1 MKDLLDA
8 ARVHAEAAAIAA
20 MIAAG
25 GTAIGEL
32 RPRSV
37 GREPCQ

>member
-8 ARVHAEAAAIAA
+8 ARVHAEAAAVVA

-25 GTAIGEL
+25 GTAIAEL
-32 RPRSV
+32 RPRGV
-37 GREPCQ
+37 GREPCR